1 MHFAISGGLLPVALL
16 SLLELAT
23 AHSWSRQTRRLAPNG
38 TMIGAPGY
46 ERHHND
52 QDLGVAEDHIS
63 WVMPPNDRPDGK
75 IIHLDDKIV
84 RPNQRPLG
92 DSSYT
97 DQYPMLKVAP
107 GDFVAIQYTEN
118 GHVSLPDKTG
128 QPVKPV
134 NRGTVYLYGT
144 TENDLTNANL
154 CYEAIP
160 KIGDTEGIT
169 PYRQSTFKND
179 QSNLMCQSD
188 VQIPTDVPV
197 GKPYT
202 IIWLWDWPTMSE
214 EGVAVPPATWYANN
228 SDTGKPYVKIPE
240 LYASVVDFD
249 IVDPCDPSLGDVK
262 GPTCKNKKRQEC
274 RLAGFNVTDA
284 TAAPSDI
291 PLGGLI
297 GMKQI
302 TFPLPASIL
311 AGNANAGPDK
321 PVAGP
326 SPTGAAPPD
335 ATPTG
340 KILTV
345 TVTVPRA
352 PSSSRGPATPRPA
365 PRQRPPPRQKQLHF
379 GSRSQHPHV
388 PTGRP
393 AVSPF
398 LDSKK
403 VRVRRG
409 NGEWH
414 FGPAQ

>member
-1 MHFAISGGLLPVALL
+1 LL

-154 CYEAIP
+154 VDIHLKWTSDGTGGDGKGKLLATRNYDDGQCYEAIP

-262 GPTCKNKKRQEC
+262 GPTCKNKNAKNVVSFATQTVPVNAGVKAQMYNPW
-274 RLAGFNVTDA
+274 LVKVPQAGFNVTDA

-311 AGNANAGPDK
+311 
-321 PVAGP
+321 
-326 SPTGAAPPD
+326 
-335 ATPTG
+335 
-340 KILTV
+340 
-345 TVTVPRA
+345 
-352 PSSSRGPATPRPA
+352 
-365 PRQRPPPRQKQLHF
+365 
-379 GSRSQHPHV
+379 
-388 PTGRP
+388 
-393 AVSPF
+393 
-398 LDSKK
+398 
-403 VRVRRG
+403 
-409 NGEWH
+409 
-414 FGPAQ
+414 